1 MTAARR
7 AWRALLLT
15 LAVAAAGLAVLV
27 AAPSAPAQAADL
39 SDFDPGNIISDSVFY
54 DEDTMTAAQ
63 VQSFLNTK
71 GAACTGSSTSFCLKS
86 YKQTTTDKPADS
98 RCTGAYTGRSSET
111 AATIIAK
118 VAQACGINPQVL
130 LVTLQ
135 KEQGLVTSTTG
146 KTAATYRKAMGFGCP
161 DTAPCDAQYYG
172 FFNQVYRAGWQ
183 FNNYRINASSY
194 SHRAGMTN
202 YVRFHPNAA
211 CGTSAV
217 YIRNQ
222 ATAGLY
228 NYTPYQPNRAALAAG
243 YGTGD
248 SCSAYGN
255 RNFWN
260 YFTDWFGSTNQR
272 EPAGRLD
279 SVSTSA
285 GSVTVSGWAFDP
297 DVDESVR
304 VHVYVDGR
312 SVKAATANLTR
323 TDVGRVYGVGD
334 SHGYRVTVPA
344 ADGAR
349 TVCVYAIDANSGPTN
364 PKIGCRT
371 VTVQNT
377 APRGSLDAAS
387 NAGGVVT
394 VKGWALDPDTS
405 ASIRVHVHVDGKAT
419 RSVTAATTR
428 NDIAR
433 KYGLGAA
440 HGFSTTVTPG
450 TGTHSVCA
458 YAIDSSGG
466 SSKKLGCRS
475 VTVTNAAPIGRVD
488 SLRAGAGTMTVSGW
502 SLDPDT
508 TASVRVHVYVDG
520 RIYQSVLASRARAD
534 VGRVYGKGDEHGFSV
549 TIPATTGSH
558 TVCVYGI
565 NAVAGTNTK
574 LGCRTADV
582 VNAAPLGA
590 VTASVDGTTLQ
601 ADGWVL
607 DPDADVPLGTR
618 LRVNGSVVQTAT
630 ADEVRA
636 GVGSAY
642 GQSDER
648 GFTFRMDGAAV
659 GDHTVCVDAAD
670 ASTRA
675 YTQVAC
681 SVLTV
686 NGPPFGHLDKAVDA
700 TGGRVQV
707 TGWAADPN
715 TTEPIRVHV
724 YVDGQGA
731 KALTAGLRRS
741 DGRWGFNT
749 TVPATTGTHSVCVYA
764 IDPQGGPATT
774 LGCRQVAVG

>member
-1 MTAARR
+1 MTAARL

-15 LAVAAAGLAVLV
+15 LAVAATGLAVLV
-27 AAPSAPAQAADL
+27 ATPSAPAQAADL

-86 YKQTTTDKPADS
+86 YRQTTADKPADS

-183 FNNYRINASSY
+183 FNNYRINANSY

-202 YVRFHPNAA
+202 NVRFHPNAG
-211 CGTSAV
+211 CGTSPV

-272 EPAGRLD
+272 PPVGRID
-279 SVSTSA
+279 AVATSA
-285 GSVTVSGWAFDP
+285 GQITVSGWTFDP
-297 DVDESVR
+297 DVDDSLR
-304 VHVYVDGR
+304 VHVYVDGKV
-312 SVKAATANLTR
+312 VKGATADLTR
-323 TDVGRVYGVGD
+323 TDVARAYGVGD
-334 SHGYRVTVPA
+334 AHGYRVTVPA
-344 ADGAR
+344 TDGRR
-349 TVCVYAIDANSGPTN
+349 TVCVYAMDANSGPTN
-364 PKIGCRT
+364 PKIGCKT
-371 VTVQNT
+371 VTVTNT
-377 APRGSLDAAS
+377 RPTGALDAVT
-387 NAGGVVT
+387 NAGGLVT

-405 ASIRVHVHVDGKAT
+405 ASIRVHVYVDGKVVKGISA
-419 RSVTAATTR
+419 STTR
-428 NDIAR
+428 NDISR
-433 KYGLGAA
+433 RFGLGAQ

-450 TGTHSVCA
+450 TGAHQVCA
-458 YAIDSSGG
+458 YAIDATGGG
-466 SSKKLGCRS
+466 SRKIGCKT
-475 VTVTNAAPIGRVD
+475 VTVTNAAPKGRID
-488 SLRAGAGTMTVSGW
+488 TLRAEPGAMVVSGW
-502 SLDPDT
+502 TFDPDT
-508 TASVRVHVYVDG
+508 TASIRVHVYVDG
-520 RIYQSVLASRARAD
+520 RIYQSALASRPRPD
-534 VGRVYGKGDEHGFSV
+534 IGRVYGKGDEHGFAL
-549 TIPATTGSH
+549 TIPAATGRH
-558 TVCVYGI
+558 EVCVYGI
-565 NAVAGTNTK
+565 NAIPGKNTS
-574 LGCRTADV
+574 LGCRTTDV
-582 VNAAPLGA
+582 TNAAPVGDLSG
-590 VTASVDGTTLQ
+590 SVEGTTLR

-607 DPDADVPLGTR
+607 DPDADVPLTAR
-618 LRVNGSVVQTAT
+618 MRVNGSVVASTTAST
-630 ADEVRA
+630 PRA
-636 GVGSAY
+636 GVGAPF

-648 GFTFRMDGAAV
+648 GFSFDLAGAVV
-659 GDHTVCVDAAD
+659 GDHTVCIDAAD

-675 YTQVAC
+675 FTQVRC
-681 SVLTV
+681 TTLTV
-686 NGPPFGHLDKAVDA
+686 NGLPTGRLDTAVA
-700 TGGRVQV
+700 SEGRIKV

-715 TTEPIRVHV
+715 TPDPIRVHV
-724 YVDGQGA
+724 YVDGRSTKGV
-731 KALTAGLRRS
+731 TADLVRK

-749 TVPATTGTHSVCVYA
+749 SFPVAAGPHTVCVYA
-764 IDPQGGPATT
+764 IDVQGERNPSI
-774 LGCRQVAVG
+774 GCRDVTVG